1 VNDFLFLQPQ
11 TLWLAPFL
19 VLLLLL
25 SIRLVRGLAP
35 WRKRT
40 AVFFQALTVLLLV
53 ASLAQPA
60 FSRPQGDMSLV
71 VVLDSSASVSDE
83 GRTRA
88 TEFAR
93 DVLDTAGPDVI
104 VQFVEVGQRATQLT
118 NEAVQSGDWS
128 VISDTNSLVA
138 DPNLRATDL
147 SSGLRLAGSLLKDEG
162 RRRVVVVSD
171 GWETL
176 GRAADEAVRLQG
188 RGIDVQVMSLS
199 ALGTPEVIVRSLDV
213 DPYARVGDP
222 VRTGLNVFSTT
233 DGPAV
238 LSLSVDGQPLLT
250 QTVTLKT
257 GENYLPVDHRALA
270 AGFHRL
276 DATVTS
282 QADSAT
288 ENNSAAA
295 SIMVKAQ
302 PNVLVLEDR
311 PGESDRL
318 VSTLI
323 NNQMAVEVRPP
334 AYLPARLSDLDP
346 YAAIVLYNV
355 AATSMT
361 LDQQR
366 TLQEYVRRSGKGL
379 VAIGGQTSFAKG
391 GYQDSVL
398 EDVMPV
404 SSDPG
409 PRPEKGETALILVFD
424 RSSSMDEWMGL
435 SNQDTKFS
443 MAKEAARLSI
453 DALRAG
459 DIFGVLSFDTENL
472 WTIEPV
478 TIHADTD
485 KQALKEKITQIQL
498 GGGTS
503 IYPAVVQAGE
513 TILTLKAQSR
523 HMVLMTDGKDYHQ
536 GGYDDII
543 DKLRAGDVSLS
554 TIAVGSDADRDTL
567 IELARKGEGR
577 HYFTERLDNIPKI
590 VFRELDLA
598 LKEAVIEGAVQPHV
612 QETSPVLRG
621 IAPGSIPQLGGYD
634 ITTPKD
640 ASVTALTADLGQPLL
655 AHWNYGLGRVL
666 AFTSSVDQAWSKDWL
681 GWSDFDRFWNAAVRW
696 TMQSPLNRQLQ
707 PTISV
712 TTDEAGQPIAHI
724 SVESLND
731 DLGFSDLTDITAG
744 LRSPSGV
751 VTATLLSQTGPGR
764 YEADVPVSELGAYEV
779 RLNRTGGK
787 GLPQTETA
795 GFSVPVGE
803 EWAHTGTNDRLLKRL
818 NAGKDY
824 ITDPGAALNG
834 IGLTGAVLEYDPLWF
849 YPLAAALVTLFLSVA
864 ARRIEFRGRRKR
876 TA

>member
-11 TLWLAPFL
+11 TLWLAPAL

-35 WRKRT
+35 WRRRT
-40 AVFFQALTVLLLV
+40 AAFFQTLTVLLLV

-60 FSRPQGDMSLV
+60 FARPQGTMSLV
-71 VVLDSSASVSDE
+71 VVLDSSASVSPE
-83 GRTRA
+83 GREQA
-88 TEFAR
+88 TTFAR
-93 DVLDTAGPDVI
+93 DVLDTAGEDVTL
-104 VQFVEVGQRATQLT
+104 QFVSVGQRATQLT
-118 NEAVQSGDWS
+118 NEEVLSGQWS
-128 VISDTNSLVA
+128 VVSDTNSLVD

-176 GRAADEAVRLQG
+176 GRAADEALRLQG
-188 RGIDVQVMSLS
+188 RGIDVQVMPLS
-199 ALGTPEVIVRSLDV
+199 ALGAPEVIVRTLDV

-222 VRTGLNVFSTT
+222 VRTGLNVYSS
-233 DGPAV
+233 DAGPAV
-238 LSLSVDGQPLLT
+238 LSLSVDGQALLT
-250 QTVTLKT
+250 QTVTLKA
-257 GENYLPVDHRALA
+257 GENTLPLDHRALTS
-270 AGFHRL
+270 GFHRL
-276 DATVTS
+276 DATITS
-282 QADSAT
+282 EKDTAV

-295 SIMVKAQ
+295 TIVVKAQ

-311 PGESDRL
+311 PGESDGL
-318 VSTLI
+318 VDSLLNSEMT
-323 NNQMAVEVRPP
+323 VDVRTP
-334 AYLPARLSDLDP
+334 AFIPARLPDLDQ
-346 YAAIVLYNV
+346 YDSIVLYNV

-398 EDVMPV
+398 EEVMPV

-435 SNQDTKFS
+435 SNEETKFS

-453 DALRAG
+453 DALRTG

-472 WTIEPV
+472 WTIDPM
-478 TIHADTD
+478 TIHANTD
-485 KQALKEKITQIQL
+485 KQALKDKISDIEL

-503 IYPAVVQAGE
+503 IHPAVEEAGNR
-513 TILTLKAQSR
+513 ILTIRAQSR
-523 HMVLMTDGKDYHQ
+523 HLVLMTDGKDYQ
-536 GGYDDII
+536 SGGYDNILN
-543 DKLRAGDVSLS
+543 KLRASDVSLS
-554 TIAVGSDADRDTL
+554 TIAVGADSDRDLL
-567 IELARKGEGR
+567 IDLARRGEGR
-577 HYFTERLDNIPKI
+577 HYFTERIDNIPKI

-612 QETSPVLRG
+612 LETSPVLRG
-621 IAPGSIPQLGGYD
+621 IAPGSLPQLGGYD

-666 AFTSSVDQAWSKDWL
+666 AFTSSVDQAWGRNWL
-681 GWSDFDRFWNAAVRW
+681 EWRDFDRFWNAAVRW

-707 PTISV
+707 PTVTV
-712 TTDEAGQPIAHI
+712 TTDVAGQPMAHI
-724 SVESLND
+724 SVESLNE

-751 VTATLLSQTGPGR
+751 VTTTLLNQTGPGR
-764 YEADVPVSELGAYEV
+764 YEAEVPVSELGAYEV
-779 RLNRTGGK
+779 RLTRPGEGGET
-787 GLPQTETA
+787 QTETA
-795 GFSVPVGE
+795 GFNVPVGE
-803 EWAHTGTNDRLLKRL
+803 EWAHVGTNDRLLKRL
-818 NAGKDY
+818 NGGKDY
-824 ITDPGAALNG
+824 LTDPTPALDG
-834 IGLTGAVLEYDPLWF
+834 SGLTGAVVEYDPLWF
-849 YPLAAALVTLFLSVA
+849 YPLAAALITLLLSVA
-864 ARRIEFRGRRKR
+864 VRRIEFRGRKKPVV
-876 TA
+876 

>member
-1 VNDFLFLQPQ
+1 MNDFVFLQPQ
-11 TLWLAPFL
+11 TLWLAPAL

-35 WRKRT
+35 WRRRT
-40 AVFFQALTVLLLV
+40 AAFFQALTVLLLV

-60 FSRPQGDMSLV
+60 FARPQGEMSLV
-71 VVLDSSASVSDE
+71 VVLDYSASVSTE
-83 GRTRA
+83 GRAQA
-88 TEFAR
+88 TSFAR
-93 DVLDTAGPDVI
+93 NVLNSAGEDVT
-104 VQFVEVGQRATQLT
+104 VQFVAVGQRATQLT
-118 NEAVQSGDWS
+118 NEEVLSGEWS
-128 VISDTNSLVA
+128 VISDTNSLVE

-147 SSGLRLAGSLLKDEG
+147 AAGLRLAGSLLKDEG

-176 GRAADEAVRLQG
+176 GRAADEALRLQG
-188 RGIDVQVMSLS
+188 RGIDAQVMSLS

-213 DPYARVGDP
+213 EPYARVGDP
-222 VRTGLNVFSTT
+222 VRTELNVFSSN

-238 LSLSVDGQPLLT
+238 LSLSVDGQALVT
-250 QTVTLKT
+250 QTVALKA
-257 GENYLPVDHRALA
+257 GENNLPVEHRALT

-276 DATVTS
+276 DAVITS
-282 QADSAT
+282 QADTAQ

-295 SIMVKAQ
+295 TIVVKDQ

-318 VSTLI
+318 VDTLR
-323 NNQMAVEVRPP
+323 NNQMAVDVRPP
-334 AYLPARLSDLDP
+334 AYIPARLPDLDQ
-346 YAAIVLYNV
+346 YATIVLYNV

-379 VAIGGQTSFAKG
+379 VVIGGQTSFAKG

-398 EDVMPV
+398 EDVLPV

-453 DALRAG
+453 DALRTG

-472 WTIEPV
+472 WTIEPM
-478 TIHADTD
+478 TIHADTN
-485 KQALKEKITQIQL
+485 KQALKDRITQIQL

-503 IYPAVVQAGE
+503 IYPAVLAAGE
-513 TILTLKAQSR
+513 RILTIEAQSR
-523 HMVLMTDGKDYHQ
+523 HLVLMTDGKDYHE
-536 GGYDDII
+536 GGYDEII
-543 DKLRAGDVSLS
+543 DKLRASDVSLS
-554 TIAVGSDADRDTL
+554 TIAVGADSDRNLL

-577 HYFTERLDNIPKI
+577 HYFTERIDNIPKI

-598 LKEAVIEGAVQPHV
+598 LKEAVIEGPVQPHV
-612 QETSPVLRG
+612 RETSPVLRG
-621 IAPGSIPQLGGYD
+621 IAPGGIPQLGGYD
-634 ITTPKD
+634 ITSPKD
-640 ASVTALTADLGQPLL
+640 ASVIALTADLGQPLL

-666 AFTSSVDQAWSKDWL
+666 AFTSSVDRAWASDWL
-681 GWSDFDRFWNAAVRW
+681 GWGDFDRFWNAAVRW

-707 PTISV
+707 PTVTV
-712 TTDEAGQPIAHI
+712 TTDEAGQPLARI

-744 LRSPSGV
+744 LRSPSGAI
-751 VTATLLSQTGPGR
+751 TTTLLNQTGPGR
-764 YEADVPVSELGAYEV
+764 YEAEVPVSELGAYEV
-779 RLNRTGGK
+779 RLTRSSEDGPPT
-787 GLPQTETA
+787 TETA
-795 GFSVPVGE
+795 GFNVPVGE

-818 NAGKDY
+818 NGGKDY
-824 ITDPGAALNG
+824 LTDPAVALDG
-834 IGLTGAVLEYDPLWF
+834 SGLTGAVVEYDPLWF
-849 YPLAAALVTLFLSVA
+849 YPLAAALITLLLSVA
-864 ARRIEFRGRRKR
+864 VRRIEFRGRKR
-876 TA
+876 RAT

>member
-1 VNDFLFLQPQ
+1 MNDFVFLQPQ
-11 TLWLAPFL
+11 TLWLAPAL
-19 VLLLLL
+19 VFLLLL
-25 SIRLVRGLAP
+25 SIRMVRGLAP

-40 AVFFQALTVLLLV
+40 AAFFQTLTVLLLV

-60 FSRPQGDMSLV
+60 FARPQGDMSMV
-71 VVLDSSASVSDE
+71 VVLDTSASVSPE
-83 GRTRA
+83 SREQA
-88 TEFAR
+88 TSFAR
-93 DVLDTAGPDVI
+93 NVLNNAGEDVTL
-104 VQFVEVGQRATQLT
+104 QFVSVGQRATQLT
-118 NEAVQSGDWS
+118 GEEVLSGEWS
-128 VISDTNSLVA
+128 SITGTNSLVE

-176 GRAADEAVRLQG
+176 GRAADEALRLQS
-188 RGIDVQVMSLS
+188 RGIDVQVMPLS
-199 ALGTPEVIVRSLDV
+199 ALGSPEVIVRSLDV

-222 VRTGLNVFSTT
+222 VRTGLNVYSS
-233 DGPAV
+233 DAGPAV

-250 QTVTLKT
+250 QDVTLKA
-257 GENYLPVDHRALA
+257 GENTLPLDHRALTP
-270 AGFHRL
+270 GFHRL
-276 DATVTS
+276 DATITSDKDTS
-282 QADSAT
+282 Q

-295 SIMVKAQ
+295 TIVVKSA

-318 VSTLI
+318 VDSLL
-323 NNQMAVEVRPP
+323 NSQMTVDVRAP
-334 AYLPARLSDLDP
+334 AFIPARLPDLDQ
-346 YAAIVLYNV
+346 YDSIVLYNV

-398 EDVMPV
+398 EEVMPV

-409 PRPEKGETALILVFD
+409 PRPEKGETALILIFD

-478 TIHADTD
+478 TIHANTD
-485 KQALKEKITQIQL
+485 KQALKDRITNIEL

-503 IYPAVVQAGE
+503 IYPAVEEAGNR
-513 TILTLKAQSR
+513 ILKIQAQSR
-523 HMVLMTDGKDYHQ
+523 HLVLMTDGKDYHQ
-536 GGYDDII
+536 GTYDDII
-543 DKLRAGDVSLS
+543 GKLRAANISLS
-554 TIAVGSDADRDTL
+554 TIAVGSDSDRDL
-567 IELARKGEGR
+567 LVDLARKGEGR
-577 HYFTERLDNIPKI
+577 HYFTERIDNIPKI

-598 LKEAVIEGAVQPHV
+598 LKEAIIEGAVQPHV
-612 QETSPVLRG
+612 LETSPVLRG
-621 IAPGSIPQLGGYD
+621 IAPGSLPQLGGYD

-666 AFTSSVDQAWSKDWL
+666 AFTSSVD
-681 GWSDFDRFWNAAVRW
+681 
-696 TMQSPLNRQLQ
+696 
-707 PTISV
+707 
-712 TTDEAGQPIAHI
+712 
-724 SVESLND
+724 
-731 DLGFSDLTDITAG
+731 
-744 LRSPSGV
+744 
-751 VTATLLSQTGPGR
+751 
-764 YEADVPVSELGAYEV
+764 
-779 RLNRTGGK
+779 
-787 GLPQTETA
+787 
-795 GFSVPVGE
+795 
-803 EWAHTGTNDRLLKRL
+803 
-818 NAGKDY
+818 
-824 ITDPGAALNG
+824 
-834 IGLTGAVLEYDPLWF
+834 
-849 YPLAAALVTLFLSVA
+849 
-864 ARRIEFRGRRKR
+864 
-876 TA
+876 